1 MISKSDEE
9 IQRLRRAVEEL
20 SILNEIA
27 TAINST
33 MHVQQI
39 VDLIVR
45 KCLKLLEVE
54 QAAVLLLDEKKDEKQ
69 FETMVRFAD
78 TSSLILPFRL
88 DAQLTGWMLK
98 NQKPLLIN
106 AFQQDDRFKEFSEG
120 PFPIRSL
127 LAVPLLSK
135 GRMTGLLTVF
145 NKKSEQG
152 YTPDDQRLLSIIG
165 AQSAQ
170 IIENTRL
177 LEKEK
182 TLLQMQKEIQMAY
195 AIQINLL
202 PKKNPELP
210 HYEIAGVSVPAQVV
224 GGDYYDFIPIDA
236 NRLAVCLGDVSGKGL
251 SAALL
256 MANLQA
262 TIRGQTLLNPPP
274 KDCLSRSN
282 RLLFQCT
289 DPQKF
294 ATLFYGILDVETHQF
309 SYSNAGHNRP
319 FFYGENQE
327 PMSLEGAGLA
337 LSFIENVS
345 YPQNQIAFKPD
356 DILLIY
362 SDGITEAMNLKEEEY
377 GERRL
382 QQLVNDIRAE
392 TALEIIERVLESV
405 KSYVEDREQMD
416 DMTLVVIKRKKV
428 ERAG

>member
-1 MISKSDEE
+1 MNSTPDQE
-9 IQRLRRAVEEL
+9 IVRLRRAVEEL

-33 MHVQQI
+33 MHVHQI

-45 KCLKLLEVE
+45 KCLKLLDVE
-54 QAAVLLLDEKKDEKQ
+54 QAAVMLLDEKKDEKPFQ
-69 FETMVRFAD
+69 TMVRLAD

-106 AFQQDDRFKEFSEG
+106 AFQQDDRFKEFSVG

-145 NKKSEQG
+145 NKKSEEG
-152 YTPDDQRLLSIIG
+152 YTQEDQRLLSIIG

-182 TLLQMQKEIQMAY
+182 TLIQMQKEMQMAY
-195 AIQINLL
+195 SIQINLL
-202 PKKNPELP
+202 PKENPMLP

-224 GGDYYDFIPIDA
+224 GGDYFDFIPINA

-274 KDCLSRSN
+274 KDCLCRSN

-294 ATLFYGILDVETHQF
+294 ATLFYGILDIENHQF
-309 SYSNAGHNRP
+309 CYSNAGHNRP
-319 FFYGENQE
+319 FFFGDNQE
-327 PMSLEGAGLA
+327 PRSVEGAGLA
-337 LSFIENVS
+337 LSFLENVS
-345 YPQNQIAFKPD
+345 YPEDQIGFNPD
-356 DILLIY
+356 DVLLIY
-362 SDGITEAMNLKEEEY
+362 SDGITEAMNAKDEEY
-377 GERRL
+377 GEQRL
-382 QQLVNDIRAE
+382 MDLVHGIKRE
-392 TALEIIERVLESV
+392 TAQEIINRVLDSV
-405 KSYVEDREQMD
+405 NTYVEDRQQMD
-416 DMTLVVIKRKKV
+416 DMTLVVIKRKKD
-428 ERAG
+428 